1 MKKIYSTPD
10 IMFESFALSE
20 NISNV
25 NANCTRNIT
34 NMYSGGCGFLWEGQ
48 ILFTTT
54 AAGCRNKLPDGAYG
68 ICYHVPTGDNKVF
81 NS

>member
-1 MKKIYSTPD
+1 
-10 IMFESFALSE
+10 MFESFALSE

-25 NANCTRNIT
+25 NVNCTRNIT
-34 NMYSGGCGFLWEGQ
+34 NMYSGECGLKWEGQ